1 MGCPRQPY
9 RAPGHAARGALCAR
23 ATSAAAASA
32 GKKRKLSPTDAKQ
45 KGAKAKN
52 LKKTARAS
60 KDAKLQAKANFAET
74 LRGTPETPCAA
85 FLESYNRVEE
95 SMVPC
100 KKAKK

>member
-1 MGCPRQPY
+1 VQVK
-9 RAPGHAARGALCAR
+9 RAE
-23 ATSAAAASA
+23 TSAAAASA